1 LQTEFKK
8 KEAPSAK
15 PEIPKKKKEL
25 KKERREKKLGENF
38 EVQAS
43 MKKIWETL
51 RRSDTTDEAKKKLC
65 TSLFDNVKGKIK
77 TMAFAHDTCRVIECL
92 VQYGNERH
100 RTGVF
105 TELKEDLV
113 ELSKSKYARFMI
125 KKLLLYC
132 DKEQIEVIIKAFSG
146 KVVKLMK
153 HSVSVYIFEV
163 VAFTASI
170 KGI

>member
-1 LQTEFKK
+1 MVTDFKK
-8 KEAPSAK
+8 KEVK
-15 PEIPKKKKEL
+15 PEEPKKKKEL
-25 KKERREKKLGENF
+25 KKERREKKLGGENF
-38 EVQAS
+38 EVQS
-43 MKKIWETL
+43 NMKKIWETL
-51 RRSDTTDEAKKKLC
+51 RRADTTDEAKKKLC

-77 TMAFAHDTCRVIECL
+77 LMAFAHDTCRVIECL

-105 TELKEDLV
+105 NELKEDLV

-132 DKEQIEVIIKAFSG
+132 DKDQIEYIIKAFSG

-153 HSVSVYIFEV
+153 HSVR
-163 VAFTASI
+163 
-170 KGI
+170 